1 MPGPAR
7 SRYARLDRFTVKWDW
22 VWNKSTKRSL
32 STNHNAQRPGS
43 IPRAQPNGCYDIPDL
58 DATGNV
64 LLALPSPNSLDH
76 GGVDWLGVDLGLSAD
91 PSRLILADHLHD
103 HHAAHMAVHAVFHE
117 LDLHHEFHYPVGPCC
132 CYGCCRHCLVADQ
145 RLYSMLIFLALVST
159 VSWFIRYR
167 FLNMYSRLPPE
178 PQRKEAQI
186 DLFPDV
192 QEGDSKPGLA
202 NYLDEF
208 LSAIKVFGYLER
220 PVFHELTRTMQTRKL
235 IAGETLMLEEEKGFC
250 LVVDGLV
257 QIFVKSTR
265 EGKSAPGEDLHQDDV
280 TSDEEEHPLHGRQGY
295 QLLTEVKNGASM
307 SSLFS
312 ILSLFTEDIKL
323 NNARST
329 SSSASSAVPTPTHA
343 QAPDSVPVSPSVGV
357 IDSPRSTVRDY
368 AGTPTMTGHGDT
380 LPTVPPLNLDESHP
394 MPSQTPKQEI
404 PNKRRRKSV
413 HPDIVAR
420 ATVDTTIAII
430 PASAFRR
437 LTRVYPR
444 ATAHIVQVILTR
456 LQRVTFATAHSYL
469 GLTTDVLGIERQI
482 SKFTTWDLP
491 NDLRGGALDRLKAKF
506 MRERDRLGPEEVG
519 KGIALHNPFMGR
531 RRRSSSSLRKE
542 AVLQARMNGGS
553 HPLALTPQRRPTP
566 SYDRDNNG
574 VSPGD
579 LLSTIQLSR
588 FGPHVSHLGPRV
600 HTSLAD
606 GDHDSFRP
614 STGMDGHPSPFQR
627 KESVDEDTLFRESI
641 LDCIMKGIGLTES
654 TRDSLRKGSGDA
666 SPRLLSYDSRKQK
679 AIFSNAFGF
688 IDPYEGSGDGESE
701 SMMSMSV
708 TSAGGTSP
716 VINLRE
722 ELRHDIEVVYF
733 PKGSVL
739 VEQGERNPGL
749 YYVIDGFLD
758 VGIPVNER
766 GDDLIGTSHTSN
778 TSTTLAQEELFP
790 KLRRTTTGTGRM
802 STVNVAG
809 DPRRKGQSRKSLY
822 LIKPGGMQGYV
833 GALASYRS
841 YTDVVAKTDVYVG
854 FLPRASLE
862 RIADRY
868 PIALLT
874 LGKRLTSLLPRLLL
888 HIDFALEWTQVNA
901 GQVIYHQGDESDA
914 IYLVL
919 NGRLRSVLEGAD
931 GKMTVIG
938 EYGQGESVGELEVMT
953 ESTRPATLHAIRE
966 TELAKFP
973 RSLFN
978 SLAQEHPGITIQV
991 SKLIAQRMRD
1001 LVEHPLTENR
1011 IEQGNGAGVQ
1021 TATSTL
1027 NLRTVAILPV
1037 TAGVPVVE
1045 FGNRLM
1051 NALHQIGVARGVTSL
1066 NQAAILNHLGRH
1078 AFSKMGKLKL
1088 SQYLADLE
1096 EKYGLVLYIADT
1108 NVNAPWTQT
1117 CISQADSILLVG
1129 LAESSPRI
1137 GEYERFLLGMKTT
1150 ARKELVLLHAERYCS
1165 PGLTRRWLKNRVWI
1179 NGGHHHIQ
1187 MAFRLTT
1194 EPAHPQ
1200 TKKFGTV
1207 LKQRVQILQAE
1218 IQKYTS
1224 RRIQHTPL
1232 YSPQT
1237 PFKGDF
1243 HRLARRLCGK
1253 SVGLVLGGGG
1263 ARGIAQVGVIKAL
1276 EEAGIPIDII
1286 GGTSIGSFI
1295 GALYAR
1301 DADVVPMYGRAK
1313 KFSGRMGSMW
1323 RFALDLTYPTVS
1335 YTTGHEFNRGIF
1347 KTFGDSQI
1355 EDFWLEFYCN
1365 TTNISRSRAEYHS
1378 SGYVWRYVR
1387 ASMTLAG
1394 LIPPICD
1401 EGSML
1406 LDGGYIDNLTVAH
1419 MKTLGADVIFAV
1431 DVGSID
1437 DNVPQGYG
1445 DSLSG
1450 FWSVLNRWNP
1460 FSSCP
1465 NPPTLS
1471 EIQARLAYVSSIE
1484 NLERAKN
1491 SAGCL
1496 YMRPPI
1502 DPYGTLDF
1510 GKFDEIY
1517 QVGYAYGKEFLDRLK
1532 NEGSLPI
1539 PEETEEKRKL
1549 QRTMAPR
1556 RASI

>member
-1 MPGPAR
+1 M
-7 SRYARLDRFTVKWDW
+7 
-22 VWNKSTKRSL
+22 
-32 STNHNAQRPGS
+32 
-43 IPRAQPNGCYDIPDL
+43 
-58 DATGNV
+58 
-64 LLALPSPNSLDH
+64 
-76 GGVDWLGVDLGLSAD
+76 
-91 PSRLILADHLHD
+91 
-103 HHAAHMAVHAVFHE
+103 
-117 LDLHHEFHYPVGPCC
+117 
-132 CYGCCRHCLVADQ
+132 
-145 RLYSMLIFLALVST
+145 
-159 VSWFIRYR
+159 
-167 FLNMYSRLPPE
+167 NMYSRLPPE
-178 PQRKEAQI
+178 PQRKEPQI

-257 QIFVKSTR
+257 QIFVKSIRDQKEDGLDQMEDDSSDDEDNPTIG
-265 EGKSAPGEDLHQDDV
+265 GK
-280 TSDEEEHPLHGRQGY
+280 QGY

-312 ILSLFTEDIKL
+312 ILSLFTEDVQL
-323 NNARST
+323 RT
-329 SSSASSAVPTPTHA
+329 SGGGSESSASAGLGLNTPASASR
-343 QAPDSVPVSPSVGV
+343 DSFPASPRESVGMEN
-357 IDSPRSTVRDY
+357 SPPFSRGRS
-368 AGTPTMTGHGDT
+368 GST
-380 LPTVPPLNLDESHP
+380 LHLNGSGELPPVPPLNLGESHA
-394 MPSQTPKQEI
+394 MP
-404 PNKRRRKSV
+404 PNYPNLEPHKLPGKKRRRKSV

-420 ATVDTTIAII
+420 AMVDTTIAII

-444 ATAHIVQVILTR
+444 ATAQIVQVILTR

-469 GLTTDVLGIERQI
+469 GLSSEVLGIEQHM
-482 SKFTTWDLP
+482 SKFISYDLP
-491 NDLRGGALDRLKAKF
+491 NEMRGVALDRLKDKF
-506 MRERDRLGPEEVG
+506 IKERDRLGPEEIT
-519 KGIALHNPFMGR
+519 KGIALHNPSIVR
-531 RRRSSSSLRKE
+531 RRLSSSSLRKE
-542 AVLQARMNGGS
+542 A
-553 HPLALTPQRRPTP
+553 ALHAKMAASKRPNSSRGQESTN
-566 SYDRDNNG
+566 YDRDMG

-588 FGPHVSHLGPRV
+588 FGPRLDQRMQSP
-600 HTSLAD
+600 LAERER
-606 GDHDSFRP
+606 SPFRP
-614 STGMDGHPSPFQR
+614 PVMHR
-627 KESVDEDTLFRESI
+627 KESSIDEDILFREAI
-641 LDCIMKGIGLTES
+641 LECIMKGIGLSGS
-654 TRDSLRKGSGDA
+654 TREAFRKTSHSGDA
-666 SPRLLSYDSRKQK
+666 SPKLLSYDSRRQK
-679 AIFSNAFGF
+679 AVFSNAFGF
-688 IDPYEGSGDGESE
+688 IDPYEAAGDGDTE

-716 VINLRE
+716 VINLKE
-722 ELRHDIEVVYF
+722 ELRNDIEIVYF
-733 PKGSVL
+733 PQGSVL
-739 VEQGERNPGL
+739 VEQGERHPGL
-749 YYVIDGFLD
+749 YYVVDGFLD
-758 VGIPVNER
+758 VGVPITEK
-766 GDDLIGTSHTSN
+766 GDDLVGSSRPTTTTSAHQPT
-778 TSTTLAQEELFP
+778 EEPFP
-790 KLRRTTTGTGRM
+790 TLRRTTTGNTRTFAVTGA
-802 STVNVAG
+802 N
-809 DPRRKGQSRKSLY
+809 DPGKRKKQSRKSLY
-822 LIKPGGMQGYV
+822 MIKPGGIQGYV
-833 GALASYRS
+833 GAVASYRS

-862 RIADRY
+862 RIAERH

-874 LGKRLTSLLPRLLL
+874 LAKRITSLLPPLLL
-888 HIDFALEWTQVNA
+888 HIDFALEWVQVNA
-901 GQVIYHQGDESDA
+901 GQVIYHQGEESDA

-919 NGRLRSVLEGAD
+919 NGRLRSVLEGPGA
-931 GKMTVIG
+931 KVTVIG

-953 ESTRPATLHAIRE
+953 ESTRPATLHAIRA

-1001 LVEHPLTENR
+1001 LVEHPVTEKGM
-1011 IEQGNGAGVQ
+1011 EHSHAGSVK
-1021 TATSTL
+1021 TATSTI
-1027 NLRTVAILPV
+1027 NLRTVCILPI

-1045 FGNRLM
+1045 FGNRLL
-1051 NALHQIGVARGVTSL
+1051 NALHQIGVTNGVTSL

-1078 AFSKMGKLKL
+1078 AFTKMGKLKL

-1096 EKYGLVLYIADT
+1096 EKYGMVLYIADT

-1117 CISQADSILLVG
+1117 CITQADCILLVG
-1129 LAESSPRI
+1129 VAGSSPNV

-1165 PGLTRRWLKNRVWI
+1165 PGLTRRWLKNRVWV

-1187 MAFRLTT
+1187 MAFRVTA
-1194 EPAHPQ
+1194 EPSHPQ
-1200 TKKFGTV
+1200 SSKHLGSV
-1207 LKQRVQILQAE
+1207 LKQRVQVLQAE

-1224 RRIQHTPL
+1224 RRIRQTPL
-1232 YSPQT
+1232 YSAHT

-1243 HRLARRLCGK
+1243 HRLARRLCGR

-1263 ARGIAQVGVIKAL
+1263 ARGIAHVGVIKAL
-1276 EEAGIPIDII
+1276 EESGIPIDII

-1313 KFSGRMGSMW
+1313 KFAGRMGSMW
-1323 RFALDLTYPTVS
+1323 RFALDLTYPAVS

-1365 TTNISRSRAEYHS
+1365 TTNLSRSRSEYHS
-1378 SGYVWRYVR
+1378 SGYIWRYVR

-1406 LDGGYIDNLTVAH
+1406 CDGGYIDNLTVSH
-1419 MKTLGADVIFAV
+1419 MKGLGADVIFAV

-1437 DNVPQGYG
+1437 DNMPQVYG

-1450 FWSVLNRWNP
+1450 FWTVVNRWNP
-1460 FSSCP
+1460 FSSIP

-1491 SAGCL
+1491 MPGCL

-1502 DPYGTLDF
+1502 DSYGTLEF

-1517 QVGYAYGKEFLDRLK
+1517 KLGYTFGLK
-1532 NEGSLPI
+1532 YVEKLRSEGSLPV
-1539 PEETEEKRKL
+1539 PEETEEKKKL
-1549 QRTMAPR
+1549 QRTLAPR

>member
-1 MPGPAR
+1 MSGNGLAP
-7 SRYARLDRFTVKWDW
+7 
-22 VWNKSTKRSL
+22 SL
-32 STNHNAQRPGS
+32 SLSLTA
-43 IPRAQPNGCYDIPDL
+43 
-58 DATGNV
+58 ATSTSLGESV
-64 LLALPSPNSLDH
+64 LSSLSSATPALPRLPPPPFPPPAPSTMAGWFGWAFTFVFQVIPSALYWLITFSTITLPTWIFTLFSMSLTFTMNFTT
-76 GGVDWLGVDLGLSAD
+76 L
-91 PSRLILADHLHD
+91 
-103 HHAAHMAVHAVFHE
+103 
-117 LDLHHEFHYPVGPCC
+117 
-132 CYGCCRHCLVADQ
+132 
-145 RLYSMLIFLALVST
+145 MLIVLALVST

-186 DLFPDV
+186 DLFPDI

-257 QIFVKSTR
+257 QIFVKSLR
-265 EGKSAPGEDLHQDDV
+265 EGKTGSEENLHMGDASSDD
-280 TSDEEEHPLHGRQGY
+280 DGDGINGRQGY

-312 ILSLFTEDIKL
+312 ILSLFTEDIQL
-323 NNARST
+323 RNSRST
-329 SSSASSAVPTPTHA
+329 SSSTSSTAPAPTPV
-343 QAPDSVPVSPSVGV
+343 PDSFPASPGEGIVNSPQSTARDQD
-357 IDSPRSTVRDY
+357 DS
-368 AGTPTMTGHGDT
+368 AGNAHGDNL
-380 LPTVPPLNLDESHP
+380 LPVPPLTLGESRT
-394 MPSQTPKQEI
+394 MPSQVPQPDIHQTHK
-404 PNKRRRKSV
+404 KRRKSV

-456 LQRVTFATAHSYL
+456 LQRVTFATAYTYL
-469 GLTTDVLGIERQI
+469 GLRTDVLGIERQM

-491 NDLRGGALDRLKAKF
+491 NELRGGALDRLKDKF
-506 MRERDRLGPEEVG
+506 MRERDRLRPEEVR
-519 KGIALHNPFMGR
+519 KGIALHNPSVGR
-531 RRRSSSSLRKE
+531 RRRSSSSLRKD
-542 AVLQARMNGGS
+542 AVLQARMAS
-553 HPLALTPQRRPTP
+553 ESRPAPLTLARQPTAFG
-566 SYDRDNNG
+566 DRDSAG

-588 FGPHVSHLGPRV
+588 FGPRYDHLAPRIL
-600 HTSLAD
+600 SPLAE
-606 GDHDSFRP
+606 GERLPFRP
-614 STGMDGHPSPFQR
+614 AAAMQRQPSHFPR
-627 KESVDEDTLFRESI
+627 KQSLDEDSLFRESI
-641 LDCIMKGIGLTES
+641 LDCMMKGIGLTES
-654 TRDSLRKGSGDA
+654 TSDALRKGSHNSGDA
-666 SPRLLSYDSRKQK
+666 SPKLLSYDSRRQK
-679 AIFSNAFGF
+679 AVFSNAFGF
-688 IDPYEGSGDGESE
+688 IDPYEGSGDGETD

-733 PKGSVL
+733 PQGSVL
-739 VEQGERNPGL
+739 VEQGERHPGL

-766 GDDLIGTSHTSN
+766 GDDLVGTSRPAASQ
-778 TSTTLAQEELFP
+778 AQEELFP
-790 KLRRTTTGTGRM
+790 KLRPNTTGSSRTSGTT
-802 STVNVAG
+802 SAG
-809 DPRRKGQSRKSLY
+809 DSRRKGQSRKSLY

-854 FLPRASLE
+854 FLPRTSLE

-874 LGKRLTSLLPRLLL
+874 LAKRLTGLLPRLLL
-888 HIDFALEWTQVNA
+888 HIDFALEWVQVGA
-901 GQVIYHQGDESDA
+901 GQVIYHQGNESDA

-919 NGRLRSVLEGAD
+919 NGRLRSVLEAAN
-931 GKMTVIG
+931 GKLTVIG

-953 ESTRPATLHAIRE
+953 ESTRPATLHAIRD

-1001 LVEHPLTENR
+1001 LVEHPLAEKG
-1011 IEQGNGAGVQ
+1011 IEQGHVGGVQ
-1021 TATSTL
+1021 TATSTV

-1045 FGNRLM
+1045 FGQRLLH
-1051 NALHQIGVARGVTSL
+1051 ALHQIGVTRGVTSL

-1096 EKYGLVLYIADT
+1096 EKYGMVLYIADT

-1117 CISQADSILLVG
+1117 CITQADSILLVG
-1129 LAESSPRI
+1129 LAESSPNI

-1194 EPAHPQ
+1194 EPSHPQ
-1200 TKKFGTV
+1200 TKKFGKM
-1207 LKQRVQILQAE
+1207 LKQRVQVLQAE

-1224 RRIQHTPL
+1224 RRIQQTPL

-1387 ASMTLAG
+1387 ASMSLAG

-1406 LDGGYIDNLTVAH
+1406 LDGGYIDNLTVTH
-1419 MKTLGADVIFAV
+1419 MKGLGADVIFAV

-1437 DNVPQGYG
+1437 DTTPQGYG

-1450 FWSVLNRWNP
+1450 FWSVINRWNP
-1460 FSSCP
+1460 FSSLA

-1491 SAGCL
+1491 TSGCL

-1517 QVGYAYGKEFLDRLK
+1517 QVGYAFGKSYLDRLR

-1549 QRTMAPR
+1549 RRTMAPR

>member
-1 MPGPAR
+1 MAGLAPSLASLTAPTSTSINTLASGAYLSSPPSPPA
-7 SRYARLDRFTVKWDW
+7 SSIMAGWIGWVFTLVFH
-22 VWNKSTKRSL
+22 T
-32 STNHNAQRPGS
+32 
-43 IPRAQPNGCYDIPDL
+43 
-58 DATGNV
+58 
-64 LLALPSPNSLDH
+64 LPS
-76 GGVDWLGVDLGLSAD
+76 V
-91 PSRLILADHLHD
+91 
-103 HHAAHMAVHAVFHE
+103 
-117 LDLHHEFHYPVGPCC
+117 
-132 CYGCCRHCLVADQ
+132 
-145 RLYSMLIFLALVST
+145 LYSIITFSTITLPTWLFTLFSMSLTFTMNFTTIMLIVLALVST

-167 FLNMYSRLPPE
+167 YLNMYSRLPPE
-178 PQRKEAQI
+178 PQRKEAQV
-186 DLFPDV
+186 DLFPDI

-250 LVVDGLV
+250 MVVDGLV
-257 QIFVKSTR
+257 QIFHAK
-265 EGKSAPGEDLHQDDV
+265 GKSGSQENLHMDDA
-280 TSDEEEHPLHGRQGY
+280 SDEEDRHIHGKQGY

-312 ILSLFTEDIKL
+312 ILQLFTEDIEL
-323 NNARST
+323 RNSRSHG
-329 SSSASSAVPTPTHA
+329 SSISSPSLGQTHVPDTFA
-343 QAPDSVPVSPSVGV
+343 VSPG
-357 IDSPRSTVRDY
+357 STVRNVADLNT
-368 AGTPTMTGHGDT
+368 AARGSSVT
-380 LPTVPPLNLDESHP
+380 LPPVPPLNLGESHA
-394 MPSQTPKQEI
+394 MPRQDPEQTPQSETI
-404 PNKRRRKSV
+404 QNAQNKRRKSV

-444 ATAHIVQVILTR
+444 ATSHIVQVILTR

-469 GLTTDVLGIERQI
+469 GLTSEVLGIERQM
-482 SKFTTWDLP
+482 SKFTSWDLP
-491 NDLRGGALDRLKAKF
+491 NNLRGSALDRLKDKF
-506 MRERDRLGPEEVG
+506 TRERERLGPEEVG
-519 KGIALHNPFMGR
+519 KGIALHNPSVSR
-531 RRRSSSSLRKE
+531 RGRSSSTLRKE
-542 AVLQARMNGGS
+542 AFLQAKVASERS
-553 HPLALTPQRRPTP
+553 LTPLSPQRPP
-566 SYDRDNNG
+566 PVFVDRDSAG

-588 FGPHVSHLGPRV
+588 FGPRHEHLAPRLQTPLTEREQPQFVSTAAMNGL
-600 HTSLAD
+600 
-606 GDHDSFRP
+606 P
-614 STGMDGHPSPFQR
+614 STFQLN
-627 KESVDEDTLFRESI
+627 ESVDEDDIFRESI
-641 LDCIMKGIGLTES
+641 LDCIMKGIGLTEG
-654 TRDSLRKGSGDA
+654 TRDNLRKSSHSGDA
-666 SPRLLSYDSRKQK
+666 SPRLLSYDNRRQK
-679 AIFSNAFGF
+679 AVFSNAFGF
-688 IDPYEGSGDGESE
+688 MDPYEGSGDGESE
-701 SMMSMSV
+701 SMMSSMSV

-716 VINLRE
+716 VVNLRE
-722 ELRHDIEVVYF
+722 DLRHDIEVVYF
-733 PKGSVL
+733 PQGSVL
-739 VEQGERNPGL
+739 VEQGERHPGL

-758 VGIPVNER
+758 VGIPANER
-766 GDDLIGTSHTSN
+766 DDTLIGSSHGSA
-778 TSTTLAQEELFP
+778 SQAQDELFP
-790 KLRRTTTGTGRM
+790 NLRRTTTASSRPPGA
-802 STVNVAG
+802 AG
-809 DPRRKGQSRKSLY
+809 GNDPRRKTQSRKSLY
-822 LIKPGGMQGYV
+822 LIKPGGIQGYV

-862 RIADRY
+862 RIADRH
-868 PIALLT
+868 PAALLT
-874 LGKRLTSLLPRLLL
+874 LAKRLTRLLPRLLL
-888 HIDFALEWTQVNA
+888 HIDFALEWVQVSA

-919 NGRLRSVLEGAD
+919 NGRLRSVLEGQN
-931 GKMTVIG
+931 GKITVIG
-938 EYGQGESVGELEVMT
+938 EHGQGESVGELEVMT
-953 ESTRPATLHAIRE
+953 ESTRPSTLHAIRE

-1001 LVEHPLTENR
+1001 LVERPLSEKG
-1011 IEQGNGAGVQ
+1011 IEQGHAGGVQ
-1021 TATSTL
+1021 TATSTV

-1037 TAGVPVVE
+1037 MAGVPVVE
-1045 FGNRLM
+1045 FGHRLLQ
-1051 NALHQIGVARGVTSL
+1051 ALHQIGVTRGVTSL
-1066 NQAAILNHLGRH
+1066 NQATILNHLGRH

-1096 EKYGLVLYIADT
+1096 EKFGMVLYIADT

-1117 CISQADSILLVG
+1117 CIAQADSILLVG

-1165 PGLTRRWLKNRVWI
+1165 PGLTREWLKNRVWI

-1187 MAFRLTT
+1187 MAFRSTT
-1194 EPAHPQ
+1194 EPSHPPS
-1200 TKKFGTV
+1200 KKFGTV

-1224 RRIQHTPL
+1224 RRAQQTPL

-1263 ARGIAQVGVIKAL
+1263 ARGISQVGVIKAL

-1365 TTNISRSRAEYHS
+1365 TTNISRSRIEYHS

-1387 ASMTLAG
+1387 ASMSLAG
-1394 LIPPICD
+1394 LMPPICD

-1419 MKTLGADVIFAV
+1419 MKSLGADVIFAI

-1437 DNVPQGYG
+1437 DTTPQGFG

-1450 FWSVLNRWNP
+1450 FWSVFNRWNP
-1460 FSSCP
+1460 FSSLP

-1471 EIQARLAYVSSIE
+1471 EIQARLAYVSSFD
-1484 NLERAKN
+1484 NLERAK
-1491 SAGCL
+1491 SMPGCL

-1517 QVGYAYGKEFLDRLK
+1517 KVGYAYGKEFLDRLK
-1532 NEGSLPI
+1532 SEGSLPI